1 MHKSEKSFHSMIPEE
16 KIVGEVLPAPAV
28 QSVWECVQIDL
39 NAPISLECTTLAS
52 SYM

>member
-1 MHKSEKSFHSMIPEE
+1 MKSHLPEE
-16 KIVGEVLPAPAV
+16 KIVGEVLAELAI

-39 NAPISLECTTLAS
+39 TAPISLECTMLAS